1 MLVGIFRRICSFMF
15 FVFFLNG
22 SVIVFAT
29 DYYIDSNNGDDENDG
44 TSPNSPWKT
53 LSKVS
58 SMTFQ
63 PGDNIYF
70 KRGTMYSGCA
80 VIKGDGTKNNPI
92 TVSAYGSGNPP
103 KFTNPNFNNLYG
115 RALYITGDYIIIDGL
130 FFYACGNAQPGE
142 SNDALKV
149 GAVFIDVGSDHIT
162 VRNCEFYDCAIG
174 VNTVGLYTKINNNNF
189 YDFNRWLWYPN
200 WGPIGVV
207 IGNAYAEVSNNT
219 FSDIYKVGGTF
230 GADGGAIEI
239 DDRFFGQSVH
249 DVKIHHNVSS
259 HCYGFL
265 EVESQV
271 RGENIDIYY
280 NVSYDYQQFVFYWG
294 GHNSKIE
301 NNTVIRTLPPLGN
314 PPSVNTVFCMAYGFG
329 STPLVNDHKP
339 FIVRKN
345 IFVVG
350 NGLKVWSAN
359 TVPYKG
365 CDLGFEEAVKE
376 NNLYYC
382 IDGSTDDPHGLTPG
396 PGELVNVDPKFVGFD
411 HDDYHLQP
419 DTPCPDWGA
428 YPLLT
433 GGFKG
438 GNTRPEEFGL
448 RQNYPNP
455 FNSSTT
461 ITFGIPV
468 RATVQ
473 ISIYNMLGQIV
484 SYMDY
489 KNLSPGIYSYTWDS
503 RSIGGILAPSGVY
516 FCELTSGNRFK
527 DVKKMILLR

>member
-1 MLVGIFRRICSFMF
+1 MLADIFRRICSFMF

-44 TSPNSPWKT
+44 TSPDSPWKT

-92 TVSAYGSGNPP
+92 TVSAYGSGDSL
-103 KFTNPNFNNLYG
+103 KFTNPNYNDHNG
-115 RALYITGDYIIIDGL
+115 NAMQIRGDYIIVENL
-130 FFYACGNAQPGE
+130 YFHHTAPAPHEPTYE
-142 SNDALKV
+142 EVWSV
-149 GAVFIDVGSDHIT
+149 GALHVSLGSDHVIIRNNEFANIPKAIQSYSEYSLIT
-162 VRNCEFYDCAIG
+162 NNYIHD
-174 VNTVGLYTKINNNNF
+174 NNNTQDNGF
-189 YDFNRWLWYPN
+189 LGYPG
-200 WGPIGVV
+200 WGPIGIQLG
-207 IGNAYAEVSNNT
+207 IGNQEVCYNVIENM
-219 FSDIYKVGGTF
+219 YVAGGRW

-239 DDRFFGQSVH
+239 DDGRNH
-249 DVKIHHNVSS
+249 KNNIYIHHNITY
-259 HCYGFL
+259 HNMGFL
-265 EVESQV
+265 EVSYWY
-271 RGENIDIYY
+271 DIKKMSSSNVIISY
-280 NVSYDYQQFVFYWG
+280 NVVRDYQTFLLWWAPTS
-294 GHNSKIE
+294 NSIVR
-301 NNTVIRTLPPLGN
+301 NNTVIRADN
-314 PPSVNTVFCMAYGFG
+314 PNTPQGPWKGVFVLDD
-329 STPLVNDHKP
+329 STEIN
-339 FIVRKN
+339 ITKN
-345 IFVVG
+345 IIVVD
-350 NGLKVWSAN
+350 NNLKEKVFFDGEYGEGRFYVTHINNCYWN
-359 TVPYKG
+359 VDG
-365 CDLGFEEAVKE
+365 GEVDLGVSWGTGEIEA
-376 NNLYYC
+376 
-382 IDGSTDDPHGLTPG
+382 DPLF
-396 PGELVNVDPKFVGFD
+396 VDYANK
-411 HDDYHLQP
+411 DYHLQP
-419 DTPCPDWGA
+419 NTPCPDWGA

-438 GNTRPEEFGL
+438 GNTRPEEFEL

-527 DVKKMILLR
+527 DIKKMILLR